1 MSLDSERDDQKKS
14 EEQKGMILEE
24 LPENLIRF
32 ASLMVKTFYGK
43 EHYIVLDYVRRN
55 KCIKEDDLR
64 HLIKF
69 DQRFLRTVLMQLKVD
84 KILKERLVSEETDGR
99 ARKVNYYFINYKALL
114 NVAKYKIDHMSAMD
128 HHNCSERTYNAV
140 IEIFYLF
147 VGSDRHS
154 LRQRLEVKDKDE
166 VHKASYRC
174 TGCQYQYDAMEMDKI
189 FDPLTQELCCWRCQ
203 QTVEPD
209 ETAGPTY
216 ETRSSLAR
224 FNEQMTPFFSMLQS
238 LYGIRL
244 ARHLIEPSIKVAD
257 NIFIEPD
264 GKRVIAVGERPF
276 GEQTSASRLM
286 YQNSIMVSIVEE
298 GVTPNV
304 EPKKLVPWLHSN
316 QKDEEA
322 TSSFTV
328 CSDNPADSNGII
340 GPEKSKND
348 IDSLLVTEFEEAKP
362 GTSLAESIQ
371 ETAYEPVNME
381 SDDDEVIFVA
391 GKKYYLDEVTPE
403 LVSQMN
409 TSEKEIYIQRTQENF
424 DY

>member
-1 MSLDSERDDQKKS
+1 MSLDSEQDDQKKQK
-14 EEQKGMILEE
+14 EQMGMILEE

-32 ASLMVKTFYGK
+32 TSLMVKTFYGR
-43 EHYIVLDYVRRN
+43 EHYIVLDYVQRN

-64 HLIKF
+64 QLIKF

-99 ARKVNYYFINYKALL
+99 MRKVNYYFINYKALL
-114 NVAKYKIDHMSAMD
+114 NVAKYKIDHM
-128 HHNCSERTYNAV
+128 
-140 IEIFYLF
+140 
-147 VGSDRHS
+147 
-154 LRQRLEVKDKDE
+154 RQRLEVKDKDE

-203 QTVEPD
+203 QSVEPD

-216 ETRSSLAR
+216 EIRSSLAR

-244 ARHLIEPSIKVAD
+244 ARHLVEPSIKVVD
-257 NIFIEPD
+257 NILMESD
-264 GKRVIAVGERPF
+264 GKRIIPVGERPF
-276 GEQTSASRLM
+276 DDQTTASRSTM
-286 YQNSIMVSIVEE
+286 YQNSIMVSIIEE

-304 EPKKLVPWLHSN
+304 EPKNLVPWLHSS
-316 QKDEEA
+316 QKDEE
-322 TSSFTV
+322 TSSLTIS
-328 CSDNPADSNGII
+328 SDSPLDLNGII
-340 GPEKSKND
+340 SSEKSKDD

-362 GTSLAESIQ
+362 EISPTEGTQ
-371 ETAYEPVNME
+371 EAVYDPVNIE

-391 GKKYYLDEVTPE
+391 GKKYYLDEITPK
-403 LVSQMN
+403 LVAEMN
-409 TSEKEIYIQRTQENF
+409 ASEKEIYIQRTQENF

>member
-1 MSLDSERDDQKKS
+1 MSLDSEQDDQKKQK
-14 EEQKGMILEE
+14 EQTGMILEE

-32 ASLMVKTFYGK
+32 TSLMVKTFYGR
-43 EHYIVLDYVRRN
+43 EHYIVLDYVQRN

-64 HLIKF
+64 QLIKF

-99 ARKVNYYFINYKALL
+99 TRKVNYYFINYKALL
-114 NVAKYKIDHMSAMD
+114 NVAKYKIDHM
-128 HHNCSERTYNAV
+128 
-140 IEIFYLF
+140 
-147 VGSDRHS
+147 
-154 LRQRLEVKDKDE
+154 RQRLEVKDKDE

-203 QTVEPD
+203 QT
-209 ETAGPTY
+209 
-216 ETRSSLAR
+216 R

-244 ARHLIEPSIKVAD
+244 ARHLVEPSIKVVD
-257 NIFIEPD
+257 NILVESD
-264 GKRVIAVGERPF
+264 GKRVIPVGERPF
-276 GEQTSASRLM
+276 SDQTTASRSTM

-304 EPKKLVPWLHSN
+304 EPKNLVPWLHSS
-316 QKDEEA
+316 QKDEE
-322 TSSFTV
+322 TSSLTIS
-328 CSDNPADSNGII
+328 SDNLLDLNGVIS
-340 GPEKSKND
+340 PEKSKDD

-362 GTSLAESIQ
+362 GTSLTEGTQ
-371 ETAYEPVNME
+371 EAVYDPVSME
-381 SDDDEVIFVA
+381 SDDDEVVFVA
-391 GKKYYLDEVTPE
+391 GKKYYLDEITPK
-403 LVSQMN
+403 LVSEMN
-409 TSEKEIYIQRTQENF
+409 ASEKEIYIQRTQENF

>member
-1 MSLDSERDDQKKS
+1 
-14 EEQKGMILEE
+14 
-24 LPENLIRF
+24 
-32 ASLMVKTFYGK
+32 MVKTFYGR
-43 EHYIVLDYVRRN
+43 EHYIVLDYVQRN

-64 HLIKF
+64 QLIKF

-99 ARKVNYYFINYKALL
+99 MRKVNYYFINYKALL
-114 NVAKYKIDHMSAMD
+114 NVAKYKIDHM
-128 HHNCSERTYNAV
+128 
-140 IEIFYLF
+140 
-147 VGSDRHS
+147 
-154 LRQRLEVKDKDE
+154 RQRLEVKDKDE

-203 QTVEPD
+203 QSVEPD

-216 ETRSSLAR
+216 EIRSSLAR

-244 ARHLIEPSIKVAD
+244 ARHLVEPSIKVVD
-257 NIFIEPD
+257 NILMESD
-264 GKRVIAVGERPF
+264 GKRIIPVGERPF
-276 GEQTSASRLM
+276 DDQTTASRSTM
-286 YQNSIMVSIVEE
+286 YQNSIMVSIIEE

-304 EPKKLVPWLHSN
+304 EPKNLVPWLHSS
-316 QKDEEA
+316 QKDEE
-322 TSSFTV
+322 TSSLTIS
-328 CSDNPADSNGII
+328 SDSPLDLNGII
-340 GPEKSKND
+340 SSEKSKDD

-362 GTSLAESIQ
+362 EISPTEGTQ
-371 ETAYEPVNME
+371 EAVYDPVNIE

-391 GKKYYLDEVTPE
+391 GKKYYLDEITPK
-403 LVSQMN
+403 LVAEMN
-409 TSEKEIYIQRTQENF
+409 ASEKEIYIQRTQENF